1 MGKQN
6 NVTATFYGKVGQVV
20 GQRYRDK
27 NVIRTYVVPRNPR
40 TPAQQGNREIFRK
53 AAKLASFAM
62 SVNYKAPCWYSPSL
76 QEYAQ
81 RASTANIRIR
91 NSAPVVQTLPIIPA
105 GYNPQWNFTDLR
117 AENIDTW
124 NNVSIR
130 SDDTRTL
137 TEQRKICVVL
147 AYQKND
153 GAEWDFI
160 TFHDKTALNSNLL
173 VSDIDQSLAKPFKL
187 QAVAVSTD
195 DVDFANQMVY
205 WQYQQLI

>member
-40 TPAQQGNREIFRK
+40 TPAQQGNRSIFRQ
-53 AAKLASFAM
+53 ASKLASFAM

-76 QEYAQ
+76 QEYAM
-81 RASTANIRIR
+81 RASTANKRIR
-91 NSAPVVQTLPIIPA
+91 NSAPVVQTLPIIPQ

-117 AENIDTW
+117 AENVDSW
-124 NNVSIR
+124 YGVSIV
-130 SDDTRTL
+130 SDDARTL
-137 TEQRKICVVL
+137 PDVRKICVVL
-147 AYQKND
+147 AYQATD
-153 GAEWDFI
+153 GSDWDFI
-160 TFHDKTALNSNLL
+160 TFHDKTTLNSNLL
-173 VSDIDQSLAKPFKL
+173 VSGIESSLAKPYRL

-195 DVDFANQMVY
+195 DAEFADQMVY
-205 WQYQQLI
+205 WQYQQII